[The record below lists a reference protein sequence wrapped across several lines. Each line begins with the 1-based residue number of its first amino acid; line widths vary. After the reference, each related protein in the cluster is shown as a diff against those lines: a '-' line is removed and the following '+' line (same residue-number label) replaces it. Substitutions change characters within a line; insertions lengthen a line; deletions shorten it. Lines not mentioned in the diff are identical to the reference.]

1 MKKSI
6 AVILL
11 GSALVL
17 PNTSQAEASTL
28 DSAQV
33 NTVVKTI
40 TVEGNLH
47 QLPTQ
52 LKYNKGDLQAYY
64 NGLASW
70 LKKHYKPQEKP
81 VEKPDTPVEKPDT
94 PVEKPDTPV
103 EKPDTPVEKPDT
115 PVEKPDTPVEKPDT
129 PVEKPD
135 TPVEKPTPP
144 TNPTPEEKP
153 DQTPGQGQV
162 SASQIEKAVLTLT
175 NAERQKAGL
184 KPLQM
189 DDKLMKTARAKSADM
204 ASKNYFSHTSP
215 TYGSPFDQMKANG
228 ITYRAAAENIA
239 MGQRSAEEVVKGWM
253 NSPGHRQNILTPG
266 FTHIG
271 IGYDAKGNY
280 WTQQFIQ
287 K

>member
-17 PNTSQAEASTL
+17 PNTSQAEASTF
-28 DSAQV
+28 DSVQTKSV
-33 NTVVKTI
+33 IKTVK
-40 TVEGNLH
+40 VEGAL
-47 QLPTQ
+47 QLLPTQ
-52 LKYNKGDLQAYY
+52 IQTNKVDLESYY
-64 NGLASW
+64 KELVSW
-70 LKKHYKPQEKP
+70 LKKQSIKPQGKP
-81 VEKPDTPVEKPDT
+81 VQKPDTPVGNPAPTPKPDPNPSPEVT
-94 PVEKPDTPV
+94 PPT
-103 EKPDTPVEKPDT
+103 
-115 PVEKPDTPVEKPDT
+115 
-129 PVEKPD
+129 
-135 TPVEKPTPP
+135 EKPTPP
-144 TNPTPEEKP
+144 VTEVPKPAPQPEQKPDVTPVPTPPTKPVPEVKP
-153 DQTPGQGQV
+153 DPTPDQGQV
-162 SASQIEKAVLTLT
+162 SASQIEQAVLTLT

-189 DDKLMKTARAKSADM
+189 DDKLMKSARAKSADM

-253 NSPGHRQNILTPG
+253 ESPGHRQNILTPG

-271 IGYDAKGNY
+271 IGYDARGNY

>member
-28 DSAQV
+28 DSVKV
-33 NTVVKTI
+33 NKVVKTI
-40 TVEGNLH
+40 TVEGNL
-47 QLPTQ
+47 QQFPTQ
-52 LKYNKGDLQAYY
+52 LQYNKGDLQAYY

-70 LKKHYKPQEKP
+70 LMKHYAKPQQKP
-81 VEKPDTPVEKPDT
+81 VEKPDA
-94 PVEKPDTPV
+94 
-103 EKPDTPVEKPDT
+103 
-115 PVEKPDTPVEKPDT
+115 
-129 PVEKPD
+129 
-135 TPVEKPTPP
+135 PVEKPTP
-144 TNPTPEEKP
+144 TPKP
-153 DQTPGQGQV
+153 DQKPVPEVKPEKPTPPAAEKPVPTPKPEQKPDVTPVPTPPAKPAPQEKPEQTPDQGQV
-162 SASQIEKAVLTLT
+162 SASQVEQAVLTLT

-184 KPLQM
+184 KSLQM
-189 DDKLMKTARAKSADM
+189 DEKLMQTARAKSADM

-253 NSPGHRQNILTPG
+253 ESPGHRQNILTPG

-271 IGYDAKGNY
+271 IGYDAHGNY

>member
-28 DSAQV
+28 DSVQIK
-33 NTVVKTI
+33 TVVKTFK
-40 TVEGNLH
+40 VEGNLQ
-47 QLPTQ
+47 QLPATLQ
-52 LKYNKGDLQAYY
+52 YTKADLEAYY
-64 NGLASW
+64 KELASW
-70 LKKHYKPQEKP
+70 LKNCSIKPQEKP
-81 VEKPDTPVEKPDT
+81 VEKPDAPVEKPT
-94 PVEKPDTPV
+94 PMPKPDQNPTPEV
-103 EKPDTPVEKPDT
+103 KPEK
-115 PVEKPDTPVEKPDT
+115 
-129 PVEKPD
+129 
-135 TPVEKPTPP
+135 PVEKPTPP
-144 TNPTPEEKP
+144 VTEKPVPTPQPEQKPDVTPEPTPPTTPAPEVKPDPTPE
-153 DQTPGQGQV
+153 QGQV
-162 SASQIEKAVLTLT
+162 SASQIEQAVLTLT

-184 KPLQM
+184 KSLQM
-189 DDKLMKTARAKSADM
+189 DEKLMKSARAKSADM

-253 NSPGHRQNILTPG
+253 ESPGHRQNILTPG

>member
-28 DSAQV
+28 DSVQLK
-33 NTVVKTI
+33 TVVKTI
-40 TVEGNLH
+40 TVEGNLQ

-52 LKYNKGDLQAYY
+52 LQYNKGDLQAYY

-70 LKKHYKPQEKP
+70 LKNHYVKPQQKP
-81 VEKPDTPVEKPDT
+81 VAKPQAPVEIPTPKPEQK
-94 PVEKPDTPV
+94 PVPEVKP
-103 EKPDTPVEKPDT
+103 
-115 PVEKPDTPVEKPDT
+115 
-129 PVEKPD
+129 
-135 TPVEKPTPP
+135 EKPTPP
-144 TNPTPEEKP
+144 ATEKPVPAPQPEQKPDVAPTPTQPAKPAPEEKP
-153 DQTPGQGQV
+153 VQTPVQGQV
-162 SASQIEKAVLTLT
+162 SASQIEQQVLTLT

-189 DDKLMKTARAKSADM
+189 DDKLMQTARAKSADM

-253 NSPGHRQNILTPG
+253 ASPGHRQNILTPG